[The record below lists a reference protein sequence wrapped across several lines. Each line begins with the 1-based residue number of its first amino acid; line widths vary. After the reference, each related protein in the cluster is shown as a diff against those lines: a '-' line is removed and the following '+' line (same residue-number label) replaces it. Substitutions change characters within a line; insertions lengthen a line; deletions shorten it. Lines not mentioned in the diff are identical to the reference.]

1 MAEKF
6 YETCAKQVVT
16 IIHQHREGTKE
27 IADAIQK
34 LNTDRRY
41 SEYGREELLKKL
53 REELNTINQEKTN
66 ELKEVVQQFVN
77 TYQINITDDEK
88 ADPQEVANV
97 LKVIEMCGTGLTA
110 EVLRT
115 ALEPIKG
122 SRSTLKMIET
132 MFRSKNDRALALE
145 ASYNPECIDLLDD
158 YIGRT
163 GAIIG
168 YEDTFAE
175 VKSALNVPLLVSAGL
190 HGEPDYNGSVI
201 NRLSDTTP
209 YITLCLSDSMMKV
222 GKLYE
227 QVSLEYPGFS
237 NNQRLQGCGVML
249 HPYLSGRWE
258 KGSDEKRKTH
268 DCKAIFAT
276 WA

>member
-110 EVLRT
+110 
-115 ALEPIKG
+115 
-122 SRSTLKMIET
+122 
-132 MFRSKNDRALALE
+132 
-145 ASYNPECIDLLDD
+145 
-158 YIGRT
+158 
-163 GAIIG
+163 
-168 YEDTFAE
+168 
-175 VKSALNVPLLVSAGL
+175 
-190 HGEPDYNGSVI
+190 
-201 NRLSDTTP
+201 
-209 YITLCLSDSMMKV
+209 
-222 GKLYE
+222 
-227 QVSLEYPGFS
+227 
-237 NNQRLQGCGVML
+237 
-249 HPYLSGRWE
+249 
-258 KGSDEKRKTH
+258 
-268 DCKAIFAT
+268 
-276 WA
+276 

>member
-1 MAEKF
+1 MAEKL
-6 YETCAKQVVT
+6 YETYAKQALT
-16 IIHQHREGTKE
+16 IVHQHRERTKE
-27 IADAIQK
+27 IADALQIVS
-34 LNTDRRY
+34 TDRER
-41 SEYGREELLKKL
+41 SEYGKDRSVERL
-53 REELNTINQEKTN
+53 RNELNELNQEKSD

-97 LKVIEMCGTGLTA
+97 LKVIEMCGTRLTA

-227 QVSLEYPGFS
+227 QVSLEYPGFF
-237 NNQRLQGCGVML
+237 
-249 HPYLSGRWE
+249 
-258 KGSDEKRKTH
+258 K
-268 DCKAIFAT
+268 
-276 WA
+276 